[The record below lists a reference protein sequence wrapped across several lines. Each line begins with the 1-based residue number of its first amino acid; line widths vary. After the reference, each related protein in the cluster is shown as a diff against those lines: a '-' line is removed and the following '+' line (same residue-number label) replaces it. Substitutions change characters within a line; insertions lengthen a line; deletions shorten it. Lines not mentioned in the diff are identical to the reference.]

1 MKTRALWALLVGG
14 SVLAAGGCAT
24 SEEWGEWRTHTSH
37 FASDRHLG
45 FSMRND
51 SQGANPRVT
60 RTDLASARTENWW
73 GKAITVQST
82 EIFQN

>member
-1 MKTRALWALLVGG
+1 MRTRALWALLVGG

-60 RTDLASARTENWW
+60 RTDLASAQTENWW

>member
-14 SVLAAGGCAT
+14 SILVTGGCAT
-24 SEEWGEWRTHTSH
+24 SEQWGEWRTHTSH
-37 FASDRHLG
+37 FASERHLG

-51 SQGANPRVT
+51 NQGANPRVS
-60 RTDLASARTENWW
+60 RTDLASAQTENWW
-73 GKAITVQST
+73 GNAITVQSN

>member
-1 MKTRALWALLVGG
+1 MRTRALRVLLVGG
-14 SVLAAGGCAT
+14 SILVTGGCAT
-24 SEEWGEWRTHTSH
+24 KEEWGEWRTHTSH

-60 RTDLASARTENWW
+60 RTDLASAQTENWW

-82 EIFQN
+82 QIFQN